1 MKGVLLTCFRGTGPA
16 AVVLAT
22 GVVLHLLFLVS
33 LRTGRL
39 NPLFNDAMH
48 RFGPGCDIFSVYA
61 TACFTAALLARTR
74 PTTCWTAACSCA
86 SC

>member
-1 MKGVLLTCFRGTGPA
+1 MTRVLLTWFRGMGPA

-33 LRTGRL
+33 LRPGWL
-39 NPLFNDAMH
+39 NPLLNDAMH
-48 RFGPGCDIFSVYA
+48 RFGPGCVFFSIYA
-61 TACFTAALLARTR
+61 TACATAALLARTR
-74 PTTCWTAACSCA
+74 PTTCWTPACSFA